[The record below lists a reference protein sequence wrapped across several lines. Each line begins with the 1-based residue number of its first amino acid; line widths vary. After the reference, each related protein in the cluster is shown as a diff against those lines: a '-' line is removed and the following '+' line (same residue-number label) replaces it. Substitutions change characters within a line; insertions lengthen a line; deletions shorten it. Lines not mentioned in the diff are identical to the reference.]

1 MFAKRSGGGGGM
13 SGTQFAIALGSAG
26 VGYIAADALD
36 RFLATYDPAGT
47 GDKPKDKFT
56 SDGAGTLANTLN
68 LASTPNLYRIG
79 AGVGMTALPAVA
91 SMFVS
96 NPLVRS
102 SLEGFAIGS
111 GVKLLALFWNN
122 VVMGHL
128 LKPKDT
134 SPAAL
139 QKSIIARLYPAE
151 IAASINQ
158 SQTPPNLNG
167 AAAVANGSLSGGQGV
182 DVGPFA
188 LQGSSEYPDAAQVLR
203 QQAGV
208 HGSSPYPDVSQALNA
223 GLHGSFAVASP
234 WAGSERYPSARQAH
248 GIGADPVST
257 PSVPTQVLVPAPQA
271 YQPGPPAH
279 PGPGPQVKPNADCGC
294 IGESNQF
301 LGFVDEATAA

>member
-208 HGSSPYPDVSQALNA
+208 HGEFPTLQNVWGTGAYPTATQAMHPLYSR
-223 GLHGSFAVASP
+223 HGV
-234 WAGSERYPSARQAH
+234 
-248 GIGADPVST
+248 GADPAAPAAAGPVAV
-257 PSVPTQVLVPAPQA
+257 PVPTQAIVPAPQA
-271 YQPGPPAH
+271 YQPGPPTH
-279 PGPGPQVKPNADCGC
+279 PGPGPQVKPHADCGC

-301 LGFVDEATAA
+301 LGFVDEATAAA